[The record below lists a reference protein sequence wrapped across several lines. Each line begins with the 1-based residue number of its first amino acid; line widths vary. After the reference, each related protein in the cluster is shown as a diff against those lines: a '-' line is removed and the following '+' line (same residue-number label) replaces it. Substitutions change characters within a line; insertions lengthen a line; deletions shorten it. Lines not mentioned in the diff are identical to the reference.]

1 MRISEKSFQYESIGM
16 FGPFVMQSRSKSRGG
31 MRHAH
36 PGRRGTFK
44 TSKKRLAVRFADMM
58 LQGFDISI
66 DRVPNNTIQIISKKK
81 GSAIKAP
88 VKKTK
93 IIKKITNRAPTRF
106 RRVEIKMLEKEIGTN
121 IAKVSV
127 PIRNRGVNGSKGVIK
142 HMSLQDKGNSS
153 IVTSQGFVKDNL
165 HNQGTDFGGL
175 FASKAG
181 DKRGVAELLHNN
193 SRDSILPLRKG
204 KQRLGRDQITQN
216 IAALFDNRLVE
227 ACPGKGGQGNGDSKI
242 NRVLLKLNPLP
253 IRPININQL
262 TTKSETH
269 GFGPGVEGPGSIPL
283 ASKGEFVLE
292 GGSKLFDFLEE

>member
-16 FGPFVMQSRSKSRGG
+16 LGPFFMQGRSKSRGG

-58 LQGFDISI
+58 LQGFDISV
-66 DRVPNNTIQIISKKK
+66 DGVPNKMIQIISKKK

-93 IIKKITNRAPTRF
+93 IIKEITNRAPTRF
-106 RRVEIKMLEKEIGTN
+106 RRVEIKMLEQEMGTN
-121 IAKVSV
+121 ITKVSV
-127 PIRNRGVNGSKGVIK
+127 PISNRGVDGSKGVIK

-175 FASKAG
+175 LASKAG
-181 DKRGVAELLHNN
+181 NKGGIAELLHNN
-193 SRDSILPLRKG
+193 SRNSILPLRKS
-204 KQRLGRDQITQN
+204 KQRFGRDQITQN

-227 ACPGKGGQGNGDSKI
+227 ACPGGRQGNGDSKI

-253 IRPININQL
+253 TRPVNINQL

-292 GGSKLFDFLEE
+292 SGSKLFDFLEK